1 MSNGEATKLTKANN
15 KSHSLRTTV
24 PVGIVK
30 QFDLAEGDQLL
41 WQILADEGQI
51 ILHVRPLR
59 RTEDND

>member
-15 KSHSLRTTV
+15 RSHSLRTTV

-30 QFDLAEGDQLL
+30 QFDLTEGDHLL
-41 WQILADEGQI
+41 WQIQADEGQI

-59 RTEDND
+59 RADNSG